1 VKSLRACAIINSEQ
15 GGIVLKPIL
24 IIEDEVSLVKILKSV
39 FEKSGFEVDSAYN
52 GEKGLMQF
60 NTKGYDCVILD
71 ITMPR
76 MDGWEVL
83 GEIRKKSDVPI
94 VMMTALTG
102 EDYELKGYNLK
113 ADDYVTKP
121 FSPKVLVAKVNN
133 LVERYEGHYKENKSQ
148 LGIKNLIY
156 DLDRHRVEIEGK
168 PVELSK
174 KEFDLLGFLL
184 EQKGYTL
191 SRDQILE
198 HVWDYD
204 SFAGERIV
212 DAFIKSLRK
221 KLGTPYS
228 TMIKT
233 VRGVGYR
240 LDEED

>member
-1 VKSLRACAIINSEQ
+1 M
-15 GGIVLKPIL
+15 KPIL

-39 FEKSGFEVDSAYN
+39 FEKNAFEVDTAYN
-52 GEKGLMQF
+52 GENGLAQF
-60 NTKGYDCVILD
+60 KTKTYDCVILD

-83 GEIRKKSDVPI
+83 NEIRERSDVPI

-102 EDYELKGYNLK
+102 EDYELKGYDLK

-121 FSPKVLVAKVNN
+121 FSPKVLVAKVKN
-133 LVERYEGHYKENKSQ
+133 LVDRYEGTYKEDKSQ
-148 LGIKNLIY
+148 LGVQNLIY
-156 DLDRHRVEIEGK
+156 DKARHRVEIEGK
-168 PVELSK
+168 SVELSK

-184 EQKGYTL
+184 EQKGFTL
-191 SRDQILE
+191 SREQILD
-198 HVWDYD
+198 HVWDFD

-221 KLGTPYS
+221 KLGSPYS
-228 TMIKT
+228 KMIKT

-240 LDEED
+240 MDEEL

>member
-1 VKSLRACAIINSEQ
+1 MN
-15 GGIVLKPIL
+15 PIL

-39 FEKSGFEVDSAYN
+39 FEKSGFEVDYAYN
-52 GEKGLMQF
+52 GENGLAQF
-60 NTKGYDCVILD
+60 KSKTYDCVILD

-76 MDGWEVL
+76 MDGWDVL
-83 GEIRKKSDVPI
+83 SEIRNRSDVPV

-102 EDYELKGYNLK
+102 EDYELKGYDLK

-148 LGIKNLIY
+148 MSVGKLVY
-156 DLDRHRVEIEGK
+156 DKDRHRVEIEGN
-168 PVELSK
+168 PIDLSK

-184 EQKGYTL
+184 EQKGFTL

-198 HVWDYD
+198 HVWDFD

-221 KLGTPYS
+221 KLGPPYS

-240 LDEED
+240 LDEEA

>member
-1 VKSLRACAIINSEQ
+1 LN
-15 GGIVLKPIL
+15 PIL

-52 GEKGLMQF
+52 GENGLTQF
-60 NTKGYDCVILD
+60 KTKTYDCVILD

-83 GEIRKKSDVPI
+83 SEIRKRSDVPV

-102 EDYELKGYNLK
+102 EDYELKGYDLK

-121 FSPKVLVAKVNN
+121 FSPKVLVAKVKN
-133 LVERYEGHYKENKSQ
+133 LVDRYEGRFQK
-148 LGIKNLIY
+148 KNHPLHVGELTI
-156 DLDRHRVEIEGK
+156 DKDKHTANLK
-168 PVELSK
+168 NTPLELSK
-174 KEFDLLGFLL
+174 KEYDLMVFLI
-184 EQKGYTL
+184 EQKGFTL
-191 SRDQILE
+191 SREQILE
-198 HVWDYD
+198 HVWGYD

-221 KLGTPYS
+221 KLGKPYAR
-228 TMIKT
+228 MIKT

-240 LDEED
+240 LDEEAPDE

>member
-1 VKSLRACAIINSEQ
+1 M
-15 GGIVLKPIL
+15 KPIL

-39 FEKSGFEVDSAYN
+39 FEKNDFVVDTAYN
-52 GEKGLMQF
+52 GENGLAQF
-60 NTKGYDCVILD
+60 KTKTYDCVILD

-83 GEIRKKSDVPI
+83 NEIRERSDVPI

-102 EDYELKGYNLK
+102 EDYELKGYDLK

-121 FSPKVLVAKVNN
+121 FSPKVLVAKVKN
-133 LVERYEGHYKENKSQ
+133 LVDRYEGTYKENKSQ
-148 LGIKNLIY
+148 LSVENLIY
-156 DLDRHRVEIEGK
+156 DKARHRVEIEGK
-168 PVELSK
+168 SIELSK

-184 EQKGYTL
+184 EQKGFTL

-198 HVWDYD
+198 HVWDFD

-221 KLGTPYS
+221 KLGEPYS
-228 TMIKT
+228 KMIKT

-240 LDEED
+240 MDEEL